1 MEDQGHDNITLA
13 GPSKTPQLEITSG
26 ENAGE
31 TFPVKPQTRIGRER
45 DNEVVLLDP
54 RASRYHAQIS
64 FASGQWTVQDL
75 GSSNQTYLNGRV
87 VTGTNPLKSGDRIGI
102 GETEFTF
109 TIPGAPAAAT
119 AAVAET
125 APVAAVVPPPTT
137 APTPAAYASGR
148 SAPPRLAW
156 IAGGFVLLLCLV
168 AVAAI
173 YMISR
178 GTGVEVI
185 PPPPTV
191 SGLLPPGSEGE
202 GDTPAAPV
210 EVPPPPENLTLIYED
225 DFTDSFG
232 GWDDAFDAYTT
243 KQYGNNRYQIEV
255 NTDNLIA
262 WGLANRDVS
271 DFTLE
276 VEARQEDG
284 APSNSYG
291 LLFRLQDRDN
301 FYRYD
306 ISGDGFFL
314 LSKFENGLWHTL
326 IDWTQ
331 SEFINPDTN
340 ILKVSAFGPSITVWA
355 NGQAL
360 GSIID
365 DSFEHGN
372 FGFFASTF
380 SEPYMWVSFDNL
392 KLLAPEGQQLTLLPT
407 STRVIVPLADS
418 SAAVPSYTPTPSLTL
433 EMVSVIATP
442 TASAVDS
449 TAEAVDS
456 TGETVAEI
464 NETATPL
471 AAATSTPRPT
481 RIPTATPVP
490 LPEYAS
496 RDQPLARGEEQVSGR
511 IVFPVYDAARGTYD
525 IYIANAADGSGR
537 QLVQAQ
543 ASQPGLTLD
552 GKDIAYR
559 SWQPDNRGMFAR
571 PLAGGESWKFE
582 LFFESARPQYS
593 PVDNSIMYH
602 SRTSGE
608 EPAIYRVIDGIGQ
621 VMRGDGA
628 PIQGRNPKWS
638 PDAQQIVYN
647 ACLGGTCG
655 IVRRNAD
662 STNPIMLTDHPSDT
676 APEVSLDGST
686 VVFMSQRSGDW
697 DVYSVGLN
705 GGEIN
710 ALTDDDS
717 SDGLPTWSPRGT
729 KIAFVSNRDG
739 KWSMWDMDPD
749 GTNERRLFELGGSID
764 GQVQIDVANSYGWVE
779 ENIDWI
785 P

>member
-1 MEDQGHDNITLA
+1 MDDQGHDNPTLV
-13 GPSKTPQLEITSG
+13 GSSKTPELKITTG
-26 ENAGE
+26 DDVGE
-31 TFPVKPQTRIGRER
+31 TYQVKPQTRIGRER
-45 DNEVVLLDP
+45 DNDVVLLDP

-64 FASGQWTVQDL
+64 FESGQWTVQDL
-75 GSSNQTYLNGRV
+75 GSSNQTYLNGEPV
-87 VTGTNPLKSGDRIGI
+87 SETMPLKSGDRIGI

-109 TIPGAPAAAT
+109 IIPGAPAAQTTPA
-119 AAVAET
+119 AAVT
-125 APVAAVVPPPTT
+125 PVPPTT
-137 APTPAAYASGR
+137 VPVSTTPTR
-148 SAPPRLAW
+148 NAPPRLAW

-168 AVAAI
+168 AVFTI

-178 GTGVEVI
+178 DTTEPEES
-185 PPPPTV
+185 PPNISDAPP
-191 SGLLPPGSEGE
+191 SGPDGECGATALPV
-202 GDTPAAPV
+202 T
-210 EVPPPPENLTLIYED
+210 VPPAPENLTLIYED
-225 DFTDSFG
+225 DFSDSFG

-255 NTDNLIA
+255 STDNLIA
-262 WGLANRDVS
+262 WGMANRDVA
-271 DFTLE
+271 DFDLE

-284 APSNSYG
+284 AKSNSYG

-306 ISGDGFFL
+306 VSGDGFFL
-314 LSKFENGLWHTL
+314 LSKFEDGQWHTL

-331 SEFINPDTN
+331 SNFINPDTN
-340 ILKVSAFGPSITVWA
+340 NLKVSAFGSDITVWA

-360 GSIID
+360 GSVTD
-365 DSFEHGN
+365 ESFEHGN

-380 SEPYMWVSFDNL
+380 SDPYMWVSFDDL

-407 STRVIVPLADS
+407 STRAIVPLVDTS
-418 SAAVPSYTPTPSLTL
+418 SSPIATPTNTPPSASDT
-433 EMVSVIATP
+433 VSVIATP
-442 TASAVDS
+442 TG
-449 TAEAVDS
+449 EAVVEAS
-456 TGETVAEI
+456 EAPTPS
-464 NETATPL
+464 ATF
-471 AAATSTPRPT
+471 TSTPRPT
-481 RIPTATPVP
+481 RTPTATPVP

-496 RDQPLARGEEQVSGR
+496 RDQPLARGEEQVIGR
-511 IVFPVYDAARGTYD
+511 IVFPVYDVARGTYD
-525 IYIANAADGSGR
+525 IFIANAADGTNR

-571 PLAGGESWKFE
+571 PLEGGDVWKFE
-582 LFFESARPQYS
+582 PFFESARPQYS
-593 PVDNSIMYH
+593 PADNSLIYH

-608 EPAIYRVIDGIGQ
+608 EPAIYRVINGVGQ

-628 PIQGRNPKWS
+628 PVQGRNPKWT

-655 IVRRNAD
+655 IVRRNED
-662 STNPIMLTDHPSDT
+662 GTNPVMLTDHPSDT
-676 APEVSLDGST
+676 TPEVSPDGST

-697 DVYSVGLN
+697 DVYSVSIN
-705 GGEIN
+705 GGEIT

-717 SDGLPTWSPRGT
+717 SDGLPTWSPRGR

-739 KWSMWDMDPD
+739 KWSIWDMDPN

-764 GQVQIDVANSYGWVE
+764 GQVLIDVANSYGWVE

>member
-1 MEDQGHDNITLA
+1 M
-13 GPSKTPQLEITSG
+13 
-26 ENAGE
+26 
-31 TFPVKPQTRIGRER
+31 VK
-45 DNEVVLLDP
+45 
-54 RASRYHAQIS
+54 
-64 FASGQWTVQDL
+64 DL
-75 GSSNQTYLNGRV
+75 GSSNHTYLNGEV
-87 VTGTNPLKSGDRIGI
+87 VTDAAPLESGDRIGI

-109 TIPGAPAAAT
+109 TIPGVPAPKTVPAAAVT
-119 AAVAET
+119 
-125 APVAAVVPPPTT
+125 PVPPTVT
-137 APTPAAYASGR
+137 SAAAR

-168 AVAAI
+168 AVVTI

-178 GTGVEVI
+178 DTGSEEI
-185 PPPPTV
+185 PPPPNVSDAPPSGSSGDGGATV
-191 SGLLPPGSEGE
+191 VPI
-202 GDTPAAPV
+202 D
-210 EVPPPPENLTLIYED
+210 VPPPPEDLTLIYED
-225 DFTDSFG
+225 DFSDSFG

-255 NTDNLIA
+255 STDNLIA
-262 WGLANRDVS
+262 WGMANREVA
-271 DFTLE
+271 DFELE

-284 APSNSYG
+284 ARSNSYG

-306 ISGDGFFL
+306 VSGDGFFL
-314 LSKFENGLWHTL
+314 LSKFEEGQWHTL

-331 SEFINPDTN
+331 SDFINPDTN
-340 ILKVSAFGPSITVWA
+340 ILKVSAFGPNITVWA

-360 GSIID
+360 ASVTD
-365 DSFEHGN
+365 ESFERGN

-392 KLLAPEGQQLTLLPT
+392 KLSAPAGQQLTLLPT
-407 STRVIVPLADS
+407 STRAIVPLADS
-418 SAAVPSYTPTPSLTL
+418 AVTAATVTPTPPSASDT
-433 EMVSVIATP
+433 VSVIATP
-442 TASAVDS
+442 TGQTAASTNQS
-449 TAEAVDS
+449 PLPSPTT
-456 TGETVAEI
+456 TGR
-464 NETATPL
+464 P
-471 AAATSTPRPT
+471 TSTPT
-481 RIPTATPVP
+481 SVP

-496 RDQPLARGEEQVSGR
+496 RDQPLARGEEQVIGR
-511 IVFPVYDAARGTYD
+511 IVFPVFDVARGTYD
-525 IYIANAADGSGR
+525 IFIANAADGSDR

-552 GKDIAYR
+552 GRDIAYR

-571 PLAGGESWKFE
+571 PLTGGEAWKFE

-593 PVDNSIMYH
+593 PVDNSLMYH
-602 SRTSGE
+602 SRTSGR
-608 EPAIYRVIDGIGQ
+608 EPAVYRVVDGVGQ

-628 PIQGRNPKWS
+628 PVQGRNPKWS

-655 IVRRNAD
+655 IVRRNVD
-662 STNPIMLTDHPSDT
+662 GTNPVMLTDHPSDT
-676 APEVSLDGST
+676 APEISPDGAT

-697 DVYSVGLN
+697 DIYSVSIN
-705 GGEIN
+705 GGEIQ

-717 SDGLPTWSPRGT
+717 SDGLPTWSPQGR

-739 KWSMWDMDPD
+739 EWSIWDMDPN
-749 GTNERRLFELGGSID
+749 GTNERRLFELNGSID